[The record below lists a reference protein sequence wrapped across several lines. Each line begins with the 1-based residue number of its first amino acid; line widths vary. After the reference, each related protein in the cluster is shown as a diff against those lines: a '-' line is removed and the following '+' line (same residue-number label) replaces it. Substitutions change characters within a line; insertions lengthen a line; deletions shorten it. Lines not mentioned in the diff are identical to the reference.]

1 MNSGERVEVEE
12 TLLVQFK
19 RLYIDAMRAFERKLG
34 MSQARL
40 LIMSELVREREVSQA
55 DLQTRLGVD
64 GAAITRQVK
73 QLEREG
79 YISRR
84 TNPRDNRI
92 ILVSLTAM
100 GRNVLGR
107 LNKARLEFEDCLL
120 DGIDG
125 EMRMSLRHVLKL
137 IHGNIRAIEQRS

>member
-1 MNSGERVEVEE
+1 MEPQEREDSE

-19 RLYIDAMRAFERKLG
+19 RLYIDAMRVFEHKLG
-34 MSQARL
+34 MSQARI
-40 LIMSELVREREVSQA
+40 LIMSELLHEREVSQA
-55 DLQTRLGVD
+55 ELQLRLGVD

-84 TNPRDNRI
+84 ANPNDNRVS
-92 ILVSLTAM
+92 LVSLTPR
-100 GRNVLGR
+100 GRRELTELV
-107 LNKARLEFEDCLL
+107 KARLEFEDRVL

-125 EMRMSLRHVLKL
+125 ETRKHLRQVLKH
-137 IHGNIRAIEQRS
+137 IQGNIRALD

>member
-1 MNSGERVEVEE
+1 MEQREREESE

-19 RLYIDAMRAFERKLG
+19 RLYIDAMRVFERKLG
-34 MSQARL
+34 MSQARI
-40 LIMSELVREREVSQA
+40 LIMSELLQEREVSQA
-55 DLQTRLGVD
+55 ELQLRLGVD

-84 TNPRDNRI
+84 ANPNDNRVS
-92 ILVSLTAM
+92 LVSLTPR
-100 GRNVLGR
+100 GRRELTDLV
-107 LNKARLEFEDCLL
+107 KARMEFEDRVL

-125 EMRMSLRHVLKL
+125 AARTHLRQVLKH
-137 IHGNIRAIEQRS
+137 IHGNIRALD

>member
-1 MNSGERVEVEE
+1 MEPQERDESE

-19 RLYIDAMRAFERKLG
+19 RLYIDAMRVFERKLG
-34 MSQARL
+34 MSQARI
-40 LIMSELVREREVSQA
+40 LIMSELLHEREVSQA
-55 DLQTRLGVD
+55 ELQLRLGVD

-84 TNPRDNRI
+84 ANPNDNRVS
-92 ILVSLTAM
+92 LVSLTPR
-100 GRNVLGR
+100 GRRELTD
-107 LNKARLEFEDCLL
+107 LAKARMEFEDSVL

-125 EMRMSLRHVLKL
+125 EARMHLRQVLKH
-137 IHGNIRAIEQRS
+137 IHGNIRALD